1 MALKDTTARPTNVRP
16 GTNVGA
22 IAGGTVGGVVA
33 VVLGLLGA
41 MVLRRHRQKTSQLSP
56 KPVELPS
63 TGPKTLGEGGSP
75 AELMED
81 NEAHWGGVR
90 ASDLQSGEVERGVGP
105 GFETG
110 TR

>member
-1 MALKDTTARPTNVRP
+1 MELKGTTTGKR
-16 GTNVGA
+16 TNVGA

-41 MVLRRHRQKTSQLSP
+41 MAFRQHRQKKLQLPP

-81 NEAHWGGVR
+81 SEAHWCGVR

-105 GFETG
+105 DFQPGMK
-110 TR
+110 

>member
-1 MALKDTTARPTNVRP
+1 MALKDTTARP

-33 VVLGLLGA
+33 VILGLLGA
-41 MVLRRHRQKTSQLSP
+41 MVLRRRRKKTSQLAP
-56 KPVELPS
+56 KPVELPP
-63 TGPKTLGEGGSP
+63 TGPKKLGEGGSP
-75 AELMED
+75 AELMEN

-90 ASDLQSGEVERGVGP
+90 AVDLQSGEVERGVGP
-105 GFETG
+105 DFETG